1 MTMPNDNPWLPPGYT
16 SYTDWEWDHEH
27 EMGKDEVPVR
37 WQKGDYS
44 EDQEDH
50 FDGVD
55 PDYPDQYDFPR
66 T

>member
-1 MTMPNDNPWLPPGYT
+1 MPVNEAWLPDGYQ

-37 WQKGDYS
+37 WQKGDYN
-44 EDQEDH
+44 EDPDDH

-55 PDYPDQYDFPR
+55 PDYSDWCDRQRSGD
-66 T
+66 